1 MILIDPDLDPDRRPA
16 AQNGS
21 SSPASRRADRDD
33 RLPSTRTL
41 NAFLREA
48 QTAVR
53 IKGIVSVLLT
63 SDAAIQTLNRDFRRK
78 NKPTDV
84 LSFPAAKISR
94 GEVAGDLAISVH
106 TARKQAREQ
115 GHSLGIEIKVLV
127 LHGLLHLAG
136 YDHESDTGEM
146 GRRERLLRAKLALPL
161 GLIERTASAD
171 RTPAN
176 RTAPAERTARALK
189 GHGFSRA
196 ESRPK
201 KSRALAPEGKN
212 SGPKAQKIDRQNPPR
227 NARSAAART
236 AGAPEGNNSRSRAP
250 RKTRGKNPLGKARSA
265 AARTAGAS

>member
-16 AQNGS
+16 AQNGP

-33 RLPSTRTL
+33 RLPAARTL

-53 IKGIVSVLLT
+53 LKGIVSVLLT
-63 SDAAIQTLNRDFRRK
+63 SDAAIQTLNHDFRRK

-106 TARKQAREQ
+106 TARTQAREQ
-115 GHSLGIEIKVLV
+115 GHSLGIEIKVLI

-136 YDHESDTGEM
+136 YDHETDAGEM
-146 GRRERLLRAKLALPL
+146 ARRERLLRAKLALPL
-161 GLIERTASAD
+161 GLIERTRKEVPPVSPVSPVLARRGGRPAVARVSAP
-171 RTPAN
+171 TPA
-176 RTAPAERTARALK
+176 APPPAQQRSQTGFVT

-196 ESRPK
+196 ESHPK
-201 KSRALAPEGKN
+201 KSRALAPEG
-212 SGPKAQKIDRQNPPR
+212 
-227 NARSAAART
+227 
-236 AGAPEGNNSRSRAP
+236 NNSRPRAP
-250 RKTRGKNPLGKARSA
+250 RKARGKNALGKARSA